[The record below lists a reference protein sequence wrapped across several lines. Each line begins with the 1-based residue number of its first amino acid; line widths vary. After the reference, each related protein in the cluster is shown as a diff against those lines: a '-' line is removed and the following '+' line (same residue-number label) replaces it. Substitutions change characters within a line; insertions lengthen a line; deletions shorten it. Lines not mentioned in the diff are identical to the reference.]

1 MRLTWLLIF
10 VALLMLPASATA
22 QHPRSERSGGLK
34 GAIEKLYENREALG
48 LTTDQLTRLQ
58 AIKDSSDAKNSP
70 TVQRI
75 MVVRRELKARRAA
88 EPNMPEEQK
97 SELMSQSMAEIRRL
111 MDEIRSNEHAAIR
124 KVGKVLT
131 QEQWRMV
138 VQIIEQNEDDA
149 RRRGDSRGRGDRRN

>member
-22 QHPRSERSGGLK
+22 QHQRSERSGGLK
-34 GAIEKLYENREALG
+34 GAIEKLYENREQLG
-48 LTTDQLTRLQ
+48 LSADQLTRLQ
-58 AIKDSSDAKNSP
+58 AIKDSSDAKNGP

-75 MVVRRELKARRAA
+75 MAVRRELKARQAA
-88 EPNMPEEQK
+88 QPDMPEEQK
-97 SELMSQSMAEIRRL
+97 SELMSQSMTEIRRL
-111 MDEIRSNEHAAIR
+111 MDQIRYNEHAAIR

-131 QEQWRMV
+131 EEQWRMV

-149 RRRGDSRGRGDRRN
+149 RRHRDSRGRGDGRD